1 MDAGCPAFALAI
13 PREFEPAKPH
23 AAPLLHILGAC
34 ADTIAGTGS
43 AAASTATGK
52 AKSSSTA
59 SVPAY
64 AATSSGGEAHETPP
78 LAVPSAGEPVD
89 ALLAS
94 CGAPAQPE
102 PMRMLRQEVQKR
114 ASEEPSLYPDVYA
127 PLGDGGSSG
136 AASSEVE
143 NGGQHCSG
151 SGSSSGSCSGSSESK
166 TRDGTTLD
174 QSKAAAPVGEPVSK
188 SVAGGAG

>member
-52 AKSSSTA
+52 AQSSSTA

-78 LAVPSAGEPVD
+78 LAVPSTGEPVD
-89 ALLAS
+89 ALLVS

-127 PLGDGGSSG
+127 PLDDGGVSG
-136 AASSEVE
+136 SLF
-143 NGGQHCSG
+143 GSG
-151 SGSSSGSCSGSSESK
+151 SGSGSSESK

-174 QSKAAAPVGEPVSK
+174 PSKAAASVGEPVSK
-188 SVAGGAG
+188 SVAGGAGQI